1 MRWGGPAH
9 GKVTKHMCHP
19 GHRPQKNI
27 QSESHGLPQRKGT

>member
-19 GHRPQKNI
+19 GHRPQNI